1 MIKVYVYLFFMSLL
15 TLSGCTDNGVL
26 FRSSGYDIQ
35 KETGIYKI
43 GQPYQIKGV
52 TYTPQE
58 DYSYSESGMASWY
71 VGDSNHSITA
81 NGEKYDPNLM
91 TAMHKTLPLPS
102 LVRITNLENNNTAIV
117 RVNDRGPFVNNR
129 LMDVSQKTAEA
140 LEFTLTGTT
149 MIRVDIL
156 PEESRRMKEEL
167 LRQNK
172 VDTSDSQPNIPL
184 NFNADLSQPLYAPG
198 VSHQILYDGETT
210 DLGEPVVL
218 EEELKPIDLTKET
231 QNVSTDRKDV
241 GVNGETSAPNLQ
253 VLENPV
259 IKNDIDT
266 LKKNISQPISEVKL
280 NDNPTS
286 VTSSLSSAEQL
297 IESAQKISS
306 RSDKIKDDIT
316 EEKISKP
323 VFYIQAGAFTN
334 LQNAD
339 LFSKELGSYGKVDIY
354 PKQIGSRNF
363 HRVLIGPF
371 ETRADANQTLDKL
384 NREGYSDFKI
394 ILEEKEKNDE

>member
-1 MIKVYVYLFFMSLL
+1 MIKVYVYLFLSVLI
-15 TLSGCTDNGVL
+15 LSGCTDNGVL
-26 FRSSGYDIQ
+26 FRSSGYDVQ

-129 LMDVSQKTAEA
+129 LMDVSQKAAEA
-140 LEFTLTGTT
+140 LEFTVTGTT

-156 PEESRRMKEEL
+156 PEESRRMKEKL

-172 VDTSDSQPNIPL
+172 VDTSDSQPHTPL
-184 NFNADLSQPLYAPG
+184 NLNADLSQPLYLPSA
-198 VSHQILYDGETT
+198 SHQILYDGKTT

-218 EEELKPIDLTKET
+218 EEELKPIDLTQET
-231 QNVSTDRKDV
+231 QNMSIDKKDV
-241 GVNGETSAPNLQ
+241 DVNAESSTSNLQ
-253 VLENPV
+253 VLEDPV
-259 IKNDIDT
+259 VKNDIDS
-266 LKKNISQPISEVKL
+266 LKKNISQPISEMKL
-280 NDNPTS
+280 NKNQTTMS
-286 VTSSLSSAEQL
+286 SSLSSAEQL
-297 IESAQKISS
+297 IVSAQKISS

-339 LFSKELGSYGKVDIY
+339 LFSKELQSYGKVGVY

-371 ETRADANQTLDKL
+371 ETREDANQTLDKL
-384 NREGYSDFKI
+384 DREGYSDFKI

>member
-184 NFNADLSQPLYAPG
+184 NFNADLNQPLYAPG

>member
-323 VFYIQAGAFTN
+323 VFYIQTGSFTN

-339 LFSKELGSYGKVDIY
+339 LFSKELELYGKVDIY
-354 PKQIGSRNF
+354 PKKIGGRNF

-371 ETRADANQTLDKL
+371 ETREDANQMLDKL

-394 ILEEKEKNDE
+394 ILEEKGNNDE